1 MNDIPKPP
9 VRNNFKTLGEY
20 NAALRSY
27 KLNVHKYNLN
37 NNPERL
43 ANESEEQYSNR
54 SKYFDYKVRQ
64 EEDKYPASK
73 AYLEMKDDQN
83 SDTNPIT
90 RTLRSV
96 LTSPVHVAYGIYN
109 SANPHDTNK
118 FKSKAVKNNEELD
131 LLNSALD
138 VRSLMNPFDYGI
150 KAKPLLQ
157 QVTKRVAK
165 ETLEDK
171 AFDGAKKTNEYI
183 NNEFADGGQLHNEIN
198 PKYNNY
204 LNMNRYSQG
213 GNLTRF
219 DAGGTHES
227 NPLGGIPQ
235 GQAPDGSMNSV
246 EQGES
251 KKGNFIYS
259 NRIALDKD
267 LVKQFNLPGYV
278 ANKSV
283 SAASKAIDDKFKD
296 RQDKYA
302 QETKNTLLDRLSQAQ
317 EFLKE
322 QEANEAE
329 QANQSMQANSQ
340 QVPDMM
346 NGEVPQGMEEYVEQP
361 VEEGAVEGQ
370 ALNPASPVA
379 AFGGY
384 QMKRYFDGGPMGA
397 NLTPAGLVPMQ
408 GATLSAPAVPASAGI
423 NPMASKAT
431 PGAPGAGS
439 VMQAA
444 GTALELGKLA
454 FGKSAQD
461 TSGEAESANVDRAGM
476 AIGSTMK
483 GAQAGTAIMP
493 GIGTAVGAVIG
504 LGAGLLGGAK
514 QKRDAIENTNR
525 FAYKQN
531 SKLSDNYAAYGGP
544 LDISSEVDP
553 TKKAPQME
561 VQTAQLPIKKIN
573 YNVETTGVK
582 EGNLPPGYYTRVDY
596 NNGKSDYLRPEGLS
610 ELQRMNNYRLYMESQ
625 AANQRKFLLGGD
637 TQEDPY
643 GPKPFSKTEAP
654 WYMKQILPSNTVK
667 SFTNNFGEDSSTLP
681 AYKPQFTDYKYGDNN
696 VDGIVDKNDIFAKS
710 NINSKNKNSSAI
722 IGEALRYA
730 PVAMNAYQLAKLQK
744 PGGVNYQTLDNRYK
758 PSYVDEAQMQ
768 RTVDQEANNQLAAIG
783 QSGASQGAMRSSI
796 LAAGLNKTKALSDAY
811 ANAAAQNRATDD
823 RAQEFNRNTDL
834 QNMANRNKAID
845 EERMDEAAYRGA
857 KSKLLSTIGT
867 DIGHIGKE
875 IADAKL
881 ARNLTGY
888 TRVGD
893 YVMRPDGTKA
903 DAMETVSYNN
913 FIANKNKSA
922 YGGYLRINKKRK

>member
-1 MNDIPKPP
+1 MNDKQY
-9 VRNNFKTLGEY
+9 FGEIEAILFPLFY
-20 NAALRSY
+20 I
-27 KLNVHKYNLN
+27 KKY
-37 NNPERL
+37 
-43 ANESEEQYSNR
+43 
-54 SKYFDYKVRQ
+54 
-64 EEDKYPASK
+64 
-73 AYLEMKDDQN
+73 MKR
-83 SDTNPIT
+83 I
-90 RTLRSV
+90 L
-96 LTSPVHVAYGIYN
+96 
-109 SANPHDTNK
+109 
-118 FKSKAVKNNEELD
+118 
-131 LLNSALD
+131 
-138 VRSLMNPFDYGI
+138 
-150 KAKPLLQ
+150 
-157 QVTKRVAK
+157 
-165 ETLEDK
+165 
-171 AFDGAKKTNEYI
+171 
-183 NNEFADGGQLHNEIN
+183 ADGGQLHNEIN

-219 DAGGTHES
+219 DAGGTHEE
-227 NPLGGIPQ
+227 NKNGGIFQ
-235 GQAPDGSMNSV
+235 GQAPDGSINSV
-246 EQGES
+246 EQNET

-322 QEANEAE
+322 QEASEAE

-346 NGEVPQGMEEYVEQP
+346 NGEIPQGMEEYAEQP

-408 GATLSAPAVPASAGI
+408 GATLSASAVPASAGV
-423 NPMASKAT
+423 NPMASKAI

-439 VMQAA
+439 VVQAA
-444 GTALELGKLA
+444 TTAMDLGKLA

-476 AIGSTMK
+476 AVGSTMK
-483 GAQAGTAIMP
+483 GVQAGMAFGP
-493 GIGTAVGAVIG
+493 LGAGIGAVVG

-544 LDISSEVDP
+544 LDISLEVDP

-561 VQTAQLPIKKIN
+561 VQTAQLPIRKIN

-625 AANQRKFLLGGD
+625 AAKQKQFGKGGD
-637 TQEDPY
+637 KGPSKRIIPEIDPLNPV
-643 GPKPFSKTEAP
+643 GKFATSSLPTAQINAPILKDQPSVFTPTFGQKLRIGLDDAKTA
-654 WYMKQILPSNTVK
+654 I
-667 SFTNNFGEDSSTLP
+667 
-681 AYKPQFTDYKYGDNN
+681 
-696 VDGIVDKNDIFAKS
+696 
-710 NINSKNKNSSAI
+710 SKNS
-722 IGEALRYA
+722 GEALRYA

-783 QSGASQGAMRSSI
+783 QSGASQGAMRASI

-811 ANAAAQNRATDD
+811 ANAAAQNRAIDD

-834 QNMANRNKAID
+834 QNMSNRNKAID

-867 DIGHIGKE
+867 DVGHIGKE

-903 DAMETVSYNN
+903 NAMETVSYNN